1 MPCQGTSDQG
11 LPPAASGPLAGD
23 MPQPSVLRL
32 APQRVV
38 NSVVAA
44 LLLTTPTLAPGSTTP
59 PAQASVTL
67 AESATAGQI
76 AAQLPLTVTFHD
88 RMGTAVFAQLAT
100 PLAVD
105 AADPMSEYRAG
116 DIAYFA
122 AERSLV
128 VFLSGGAAVP
138 DPGLTL
144 VGHLAAGLDQLA
156 DCPHGCTIA
165 LAIASTS

>member
-1 MPCQGTSDQG
+1 
-11 LPPAASGPLAGD
+11 
-23 MPQPSVLRL
+23 
-32 APQRVV
+32 
-38 NSVVAA
+38 
-44 LLLTTPTLAPGSTTP
+44 
-59 PAQASVTL
+59 
-67 AESATAGQI
+67 
-76 AAQLPLTVTFHD
+76 
-88 RMGTAVFAQLAT
+88 MGTAVFAQLAT